1 MSITTDNAS
10 NNLTFLGAIE
20 TAFSVGSLE
29 FNVRNHHVRCL
40 AHVINL
46 AAQQILNALNAG
58 ANIET
63 DSSNMQFTNETK
75 DYLYKV
81 SL

>member
-29 FNVRNHHVRCL
+29 FNVRNHHV
-40 AHVINL
+40 
-46 AAQQILNALNAG
+46 
-58 ANIET
+58 
-63 DSSNMQFTNETK
+63 
-75 DYLYKV
+75 
-81 SL
+81 